1 MLKLHDYW
9 RSSAAYRVRIALNLK
24 GLDYKQD
31 SHDLRTNAQHLDSY
45 KALNPQGLVPALD
58 IGGHVLTQSS
68 AIIEWLE
75 ETCPEPP
82 LLPRA
87 AADRAVVRAMAG
99 LIACDIHPL
108 NNLRV
113 LRELKKDWNADE
125 AQTKM
130 WAKGW
135 IAEGFTALESLIGRH
150 GSGYCFGDRPT
161 LADCFLVPQ
170 VFSAQRFS
178 VSLDPYPNI
187 RAVNER
193 CDEHPAFSRAH
204 PAHQPDADTVDFN
217 TR

>member
-9 RSSAAYRVRIALNLK
+9 RSSAAYRVRIALTLK
-24 GLDYKQD
+24 GLDYKHEG
-31 SHDLRTNAQHLDSY
+31 HDLRTNAHHVSNY
-45 KALNPQGLVPALD
+45 KMLNPQGLVPALD
-58 IGGHVLTQSS
+58 IGGHVLTQSL

-87 AADRAVVRAMAG
+87 AADRAAVRAMAG

-113 LRELKKDWNADE
+113 LRELKSELGANDK
-125 AQTKM
+125 QTKM
-130 WAKGW
+130 WATGW
-135 IAEGFTALESLIGRH
+135 IAEGFTALETLIGRH
-150 GSGYCFGDRPT
+150 GHGYCFGDTPT
-161 LADCFLVPQ
+161 LADCFLIPQ
-170 VFSAQRFS
+170 IFSAQRFN

-193 CDEHPAFSRAH
+193 CDEHPAFVRAH
-204 PAHQPDADTVDFN
+204 PRHQPDADTVELVG
-217 TR
+217 

>member
-24 GLDYKQD
+24 GMSYE
-31 SHDLRTNAQHLDSY
+31 SHGHDLRTNAHHDPAY

-58 IGGHVLTQSS
+58 IGGHILTQSF

-75 ETCPEPP
+75 ETCPQPP
-82 LLPRA
+82 LLPPA
-87 AADRAVVRAMAG
+87 AADRAAVRAMAA

-113 LRELKKDWNADE
+113 LRELKNDWHADE
-125 AQTKM
+125 TQTKM

-135 IAEGFTALESLIGRH
+135 IAEGFTALETLIAQH
-150 GSGYCFGDRPT
+150 GKGYCFGSEPT
-161 LADCFLVPQ
+161 LADCYLVPQ
-170 VFSAQRFS
+170 VFSAQRFN
-178 VSLDPYPNI
+178 VSLDPYPHI

-193 CDEHPAFSRAH
+193 CDDHPAFVRAH
-204 PAHQPDADTVDFN
+204 PRHQPDADTVDSN
-217 TR
+217 R